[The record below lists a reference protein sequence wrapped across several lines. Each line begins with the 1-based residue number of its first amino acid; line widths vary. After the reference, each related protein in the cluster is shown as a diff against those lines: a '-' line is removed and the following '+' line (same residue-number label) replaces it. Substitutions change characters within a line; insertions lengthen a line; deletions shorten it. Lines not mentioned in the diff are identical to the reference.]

1 MFDVASARWLR
12 MALIFFAERIAHITK
27 KQGNGSL
34 CWRPPMTNLIL
45 KALLTAVTVASG
57 LVLVAVVVAKVV
69 ERNGKYD

>member
-1 MFDVASARWLR
+1 
-12 MALIFFAERIAHITK
+12 
-27 KQGNGSL
+27 
-34 CWRPPMTNLIL
+34 MTNLIL